1 MNNFKVILYSIISVV
16 SVIGTFLANLLGGW
30 NSALSTLIIFMALDY
45 LTGLICSLVW
55 KRSDKSENGAYDSKV
70 GLKGLFKKV
79 GILFMV
85 LIAARLD
92 LLINSGEKNYIC
104 TTVIFFFI
112 TNEGLSIVEN
122 LGIMGLPLPQ
132 IIKDAF
138 CKLKSSNNNKSN

>member
-1 MNNFKVILYSIISVV
+1 MNNFKAILYSTISIL
-16 SVIGTFLANLLGGW
+16 SVAVTFLSNLFGGW
-30 NSALSTLIIFMALDY
+30 NTSLVTLIIFMALDY

-55 KRSDKSENGAYDSKV
+55 KKSDKSESGAYDSKV

-92 LLINSGEKNYIC
+92 LLINAVENKYIC
-104 TTVIFFFI
+104 TAVILFFI

-122 LGIMGLPLPQ
+122 LGIMGLPLPKV
-132 IIKDAF
+132 IKDAF
-138 CKLKSSNNNKSN
+138 CKLKSSDNNKSE

>member
-55 KRSDKSENGAYDSKV
+55 KRSDKSESGAYDSKV

-92 LLINSGEKNYIC
+92 LLIN
-104 TTVIFFFI
+104 
-112 TNEGLSIVEN
+112 
-122 LGIMGLPLPQ
+122 
-132 IIKDAF
+132 
-138 CKLKSSNNNKSN
+138 